1 MRWTACEPI
10 LADKPYWGER
20 AAAPGRRPR
29 PPPARS
35 RPSGPP
41 AIARTP
47 RSRPTRA
54 PTPTTAG
61 RMRPLAQGPV
71 GQGGGGAQE
80 KGRWRQKRGRPA
92 RKAPGG
98 QAGQRGTARKPK
110 PTRSKT
116 HTALNR
122 HRRKSVKI
130 EKTGSLPATSRKRS
144 PFRSRHHAARH
155 QQVRLRAA
163 EPRARYGTSGRGRVR
178 QERGCRDGQ
187 NCVDR
192 MRTAGSRKKWPAG
205 ASAGRRRRPQ
215 HGQED
220 GHGPGGAGAG
230 DHGGALGLRHAQHR
244 RDSAQPRRQAGVV
257 PDNDRPDHGNGRLD
271 HA

>member
-130 EKTGSLPATSRKRS
+130 EKTGSLPATSRKRR

-192 MRTAGSRKKWPAG
+192 MRTAGSRKNGPPG
-205 ASAGRRRRPQ
+205 RPQ
-215 HGQED
+215 GGGAVHNTAKRTGTALAGPAQAIMAALLACGMLNIGETPPS
-220 GHGPGGAGAG
+220 PGG
-230 DHGGALGLRHAQHR
+230 
-244 RDSAQPRRQAGVV
+244 
-257 PDNDRPDHGNGRLD
+257 RLAWSLTMTD
-271 HA
+271 PITGMTA